1 MLHLNLICFCLLT
14 LMECRASRMDTPGI
28 RQRKAGATASSEPDV
43 GLASL
48 AARRETTQRR
58 TASWQA
64 IVVGLV
70 GFVFVR
76 ILLKVLLRFGVTGK
90 IVAMHQQQASST
102 A

>member
-1 MLHLNLICFCLLT
+1 
-14 LMECRASRMDTPGI
+14 MDAQGI
-28 RQRKAGATASSEPDV
+28 RQRRAEATSTSEPKV

-76 ILLKVLLRFGVTGK
+76 ILLKVLLRFGVSGK
-90 IVAMHQQQASST
+90 IMAMHQQKASSS